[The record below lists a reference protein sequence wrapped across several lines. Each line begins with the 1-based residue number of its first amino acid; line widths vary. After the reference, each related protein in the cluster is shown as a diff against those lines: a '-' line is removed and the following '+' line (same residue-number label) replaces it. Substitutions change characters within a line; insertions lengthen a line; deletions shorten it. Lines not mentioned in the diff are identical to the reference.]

1 MDRIIATNEFLKDNY
16 KVIIFF
22 ILFAIGLFLFF
33 YGLMSR
39 FPGGGKAPG
48 FFQSLDEQQG
58 TETATAADKPSIMKN
73 VATIVTDINNGKSA
87 EDIKPD
93 IFMPFISIMDSDGEL
108 IVHPQWPGFNV
119 RNTVPFIYNEI
130 IKGTVDGV
138 WVEYPSGGK
147 LKYVYVKKT
156 SNDLYVTSGYF
167 K

>member
-1 MDRIIATNEFLKDNY
+1 
-16 KVIIFF
+16 
-22 ILFAIGLFLFF
+22 
-33 YGLMSR
+33 MSR
-39 FPGGGKAPG
+39 FPGGHNAPG
-48 FFQSLDEQQG
+48 FFKSHQEQKG
-58 TETATAADKPSIMKN
+58 AEIATAADKPTIMKN
-73 VATIVTDINNGKSA
+73 VATIVADINNGKTTK
-87 EDIKPD
+87 DIKPD
-93 IFMPFISIMDSDGEL
+93 VFTPFISIMDAEGEL

-147 LKYVYVKKT
+147 LKHVYVKKT